1 VALSREQVVAA
12 ALELADREGPEALGI
27 RRVARELRVTPMA
40 LYRYV
45 DSKEALL
52 DLVRE
57 SLWERLHVGQSGGMS
72 WRNQLRGIATGFRR
86 LVQEHPAAPALL
98 AGGTGESEAERGIC
112 DLMLGSFRAA
122 GFDPETAK
130 TLYLQFSHFVLTLV
144 RLDEHTR
151 SGHEHGFEL
160 GLELFL
166 GGVAALRRRHASLDR
181 VNADLGPRREN
192 G

>member
-1 VALSREQVVAA
+1 VVTA
-12 ALELADREGPEALGI
+12 ALGLADREGPDALAI
-27 RRVARELRVTPMA
+27 RRVARELGVTPMA

-52 DLVRE
+52 DLLRE
-57 SLWERLHVGQSGGMS
+57 ALWDRLDVEQGPSTP
-72 WRNQLRGIATGFRR
+72 WANQLRGIANAFRR

-98 AGGTGESEAERGIC
+98 AGGTGESEAERRIC

-122 GFDPETAK
+122 GFGPKTSE
-130 TLYLQFSHFVLTLV
+130 TLYLQFSHFVLALV
-144 RLDEHTR
+144 RLDEHTPSSR
-151 SGHEHGFEL
+151 EDGFEL

-181 VNADLGPRREN
+181 VNGERASRRKN

>member
-1 VALSREQVVAA
+1 VVTA
-12 ALELADREGPEALGI
+12 ALGLADREGPESLGI
-27 RRVARELRVTPMA
+27 RRVARELGVTPMA

-52 DLVRE
+52 GLLRE
-57 SLWERLHVGQSGGMS
+57 SLWDRLDLEQGGS
-72 WRNQLRGIATGFRR
+72 TTWTTQLRAIARAFRR

-98 AGGTGESEAERGIC
+98 AGGTRESEAERRIC

-122 GFDPETAK
+122 GFGPETSE
-130 TLYLQFSHFVLTLV
+130 TLYLQFSHFVLALV
-144 RLDEHTR
+144 RLDDHAQANR
-151 SGHEHGFEL
+151 DDGFEL

-181 VNADLGPRREN
+181 VKR
-192 G
+192 